1 MGKILFFV
9 LTNTV
14 LFSLY
19 GCTEQASQA
28 PPPPAFKTVTG
39 THEIMEGLIAP
50 AADVVWKSVGTIV
63 TIEGIEDIRPKD
75 DVEWEVVEHS
85 ALGLAE
91 SANLL
96 LMGNRLIDNEDWV
109 KFSHEMSDTSV
120 VAAKAAEAKDAD
132 ALLVA
137 GSQIYEACTA
147 CHMKYIQ

>member
-1 MGKILFFV
+1 MGRILFFV

-19 GCTEQASQA
+19 GCTEQASQTS
-28 PPPPAFKTVTG
+28 PPPAFKTVTG

-50 AADVVWKSVGTIV
+50 AADVVWKSAGTII
-63 TIEGIEDIRPKD
+63 TIQGIEDLRPKN

-96 LMGNRLIDNEDWV
+96 LMGDRLVDNEDWV
-109 KFSHEMSDTSV
+109 KFSHEMTDRAV

-137 GSQIYEACTA
+137 GSEIYET
-147 CHMKYIQ
+147 